1 MFVSSL
7 QLVCYIAC
15 FFTVVRGESHSAMI
29 AGENAQVGEFPH
41 QVSIRYQGKHICG
54 GAIIHKSYILT
65 AAHCVYN
72 KDREKFTVV
81 SGTIYLSKGGQE
93 HIIDKIQCHKK
104 YSRRTTENDIA
115 IIKLQKPIRFNKF
128 QYPIQLTRNYSKR
141 NVDGVVS
148 GWGKIVYPA
157 KSYPN
162 NLQKLSMTTISNK
175 KCRDRYEND
184 AKKILPGMICAYS
197 NNEYAK
203 HKGVCQGDSGGPLVK
218 QGNNKLELIGV
229 ASWVWK
235 YCAQGKPDVFT
246 SVFYYQNWINQS
258 IHNLSTTINNKLI
271 M

>member
-148 GWGKIVYPA
+148 GWGKIV
-157 KSYPN
+157 
-162 NLQKLSMTTISNK
+162 
-175 KCRDRYEND
+175 
-184 AKKILPGMICAYS
+184 
-197 NNEYAK
+197 
-203 HKGVCQGDSGGPLVK
+203 GDSGGPLVK